1 VNIDLYLEYLAG
13 ATGPGGME
21 QKADQ
26 TSIAGTQKLG
36 LCDIEELEVLLRIC
50 DFLAPRDQA
59 NLACACRSFGGK
71 VRWTESDTYVET
83 CSVVEQSARRWV
95 RSRQLQRSWLQQRH
109 LIEHATA
116 EVINECKNGTTT
128 WRLKSLLKHA
138 QLNINGVDGVDDDVR
153 PKINA
158 LSWSAHRNNVG
169 TMRTLLRAGADLNIS
184 AWNGATPL
192 MIAAW
197 NGSNEAVQWLL
208 DQGADWRK
216 VHPKTGKN
224 ALAMALE
231 RGHSE
236 ATSLLATWLEVH
248 GTLEEKLRWKF
259 YELMRAA
266 EQGQMEEV
274 ARLLEYGDLD
284 VNATEAMYGLK
295 ATDAMYGR
303 FRDVSPIGLVAGEN
317 HTDVMAVLV
326 RAGADLNIS
335 AWNGAT
341 PLMIAAWNG
350 SNEAVQWLLD
360 QGADWR
366 KVHPKT
372 GKNALAMALERG
384 HSEATSLLATWLEV
398 HGTLEE
404 KLRWKFYELMRA
416 AEQGQMEEVARLLE
430 YGDLD
435 VNAAD
440 NRGFMVLHA
449 AVARNDVSMMERV
462 VKAGAD
468 INMKNGKA
476 RTPLMVAVR
485 NDSNE
490 AAQWLLERGA
500 DWMIQSADGEDAM
513 QYAKQVGSSVVR
525 LLGQWVASNPDR
537 PQPVL
542 RSGEKYP
549 SGGRVVRTT
558 MLWRRACRLI
568 GWILLNSHQKR
579 HLSDTILT
587 ATDKWIRRSS
597 VSCSPSSKFLLTMH
611 ILIVCFNIML

>member
-1 VNIDLYLEYLAG
+1 MNIDLYLEYLAG

-26 TSIAGTQKLG
+26 TSIAGTPKLG

-284 VNATEAMYGLK
+284 VNA
-295 ATDAMYGR
+295 
-303 FRDVSPIGLVAGEN
+303 
-317 HTDVMAVLV
+317 
-326 RAGADLNIS
+326 
-335 AWNGAT
+335 
-341 PLMIAAWNG
+341 
-350 SNEAVQWLLD
+350 
-360 QGADWR
+360 
-366 KVHPKT
+366 
-372 GKNALAMALERG
+372 
-384 HSEATSLLATWLEV
+384 
-398 HGTLEE
+398 
-404 KLRWKFYELMRA
+404 
-416 AEQGQMEEVARLLE
+416 
-430 YGDLD
+430 
-435 VNAAD
+435 AD
-440 NRGFMVLHA
+440 NRGCMVLHA

-500 DWMIQSADGEDAM
+500 DWMIQSADGEDAV

-537 PQPVL
+537 PQPVFHSPKWGQSCEDYNVVEEGVPPDWVDITEQPPKTAFERYDLDSNGQMDKEEL
-542 RSGEKYP
+542 RFMFSELEIPADDAYLNRVLQHYAIGHVGTDDDDDDQELVILP
-549 SGGRVVRTT
+549 QGFSCLWTSIGGDTLLAHFLTKEAGSESTKTKVGVMSRTLLGRCRST
-558 MLWRRACRLI
+558 LLRA
-568 GWILLNSHQKR
+568 
-579 HLSDTILT
+579 
-587 ATDKWIRRSS
+587 
-597 VSCSPSSKFLLTMH
+597 
-611 ILIVCFNIML
+611 